1 MSDQVTNAQLLSVAK
16 AAALAAGEQIRLMF
30 NEPRR
35 VTSKGP
41 RDVVTDADLAAQAII
56 TDMIRES
63 FPEHGFLAEEEND
76 ELPTD
81 GPILWII
88 DPIDGTVN
96 YSRGLPLYCVS
107 IAAARNNP
115 PLGIDD
121 VLVGVVYDPMLNELF
136 TASVGGP
143 CLLEGAGLHGRLL
156 HTSDV
161 DDLKDAL
168 IGIDW
173 PLVAGP
179 RQEALDLIDNLGHKV
194 NVFRSLGSAT
204 LGMAWVAAGRLDA
217 YANYQLKPWDVS
229 AAGLLVKQAGGKV
242 TDMAGEPLIMDP
254 DGMACVTSNAHL
266 AHHLTTRTEC
276 LPNSSFSLDN

>member
-30 NEPRR
+30 SEPRH

-63 FPEHGFLAEEEND
+63 FPEHGFLAEEAND
-76 ELPTD
+76 ELPAD

-115 PLGIDD
+115 PLDIDD
-121 VLVGVVYDPMLNELF
+121 VLVGVVYDPMLKELF

-156 HTSDV
+156 QTSDV
-161 DDLKDAL
+161 DD
-168 IGIDW
+168 
-173 PLVAGP
+173 
-179 RQEALDLIDNLGHKV
+179 
-194 NVFRSLGSAT
+194 
-204 LGMAWVAAGRLDA
+204 
-217 YANYQLKPWDVS
+217 
-229 AAGLLVKQAGGKV
+229 
-242 TDMAGEPLIMDP
+242 
-254 DGMACVTSNAHL
+254 
-266 AHHLTTRTEC
+266 
-276 LPNSSFSLDN
+276 